1 MQKQFLGNFSL
12 FYAFMK
18 DTFNYKVLFSAW
30 IELGDWDYFW
40 VESRKILCMFV
51 MFATYIEKW
60 YLE

>member
-1 MQKQFLGNFSL
+1 
-12 FYAFMK
+12 MK

-40 VESRKILCMFV
+40 VESRKILCVFV